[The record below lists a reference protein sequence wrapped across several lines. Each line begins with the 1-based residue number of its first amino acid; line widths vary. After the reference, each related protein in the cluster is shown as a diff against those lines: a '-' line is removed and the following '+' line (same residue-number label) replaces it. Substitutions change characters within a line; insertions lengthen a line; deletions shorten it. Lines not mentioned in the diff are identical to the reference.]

1 MQHCYLLSHSH
12 LPHLHGMDE
21 VVSIKAGFQLVH
33 RRSVHVFQPAEEA
46 AIQVA
51 PVVPQR
57 SQVVAL
63 HELLQLLHDLIH
75 LRAQE
80 AAAVTRGLARKT
92 ALFLDEREEPCLTD
106 KTATQ
111 QEEDAPPLLSAVTPN
126 AIYQRDGHE
135 DP

>member
-1 MQHCYLLSHSH
+1 MQHCYRLSHSH

-21 VVSIKAGFQLVH
+21 VVSIQAGFQLVH
-33 RRSVHVFQPAEEA
+33 RRTVHIFQPAEEA

-57 SQVVAL
+57 GQVITL

-80 AAAVTRGLARKT
+80 AAAVTRGLARQT
-92 ALFLDEREEPCLTD
+92 TLFLDEREEPYLAD
-106 KTATQ
+106 KTAAQ
-111 QEEDAPPLLSAVTPN
+111 REEEAPPFLSAVTLN
-126 AIYQRDGHE
+126 AIY
-135 DP
+135 